1 MKKYIALLSAFLI
14 ILCCVSP
21 GVYAADGAGS
31 DNAITVSSIEEL
43 QKVLTLDNPGTIR
56 FDSSVSDPV
65 ASGRIT
71 ITANNVTLDLGGHTF
86 SSSSEK
92 YLFDIQGSNV
102 SLING
107 TINNGGV
114 QITGDDST
122 GELKGLTI
130 NNAPAYG
137 IYVYRTGKIGN
148 ITGNTINSSNN
159 VSVNIQGGLVSGS
172 IDNNTISGCKAG
184 STGALYLYGGAE
196 VGGGITGNTIKNAS
210 GMGIRLFSG
219 SHSGDISS
227 NVISGA
233 GDSAIKLDGDKSS
246 SSNDGCSAGD
256 IINNRITGCKG
267 SGIAVYNGSSCGRI
281 SGNYLENIGGA
292 HNDKGD
298 YGITVNSGCRHKSFA
313 AEITNNEIINVTS
326 AGIVVFSGPDGKVSH
341 EWQDNG
347 YIQGD
352 IAYNTVKNA
361 PSLKIANRTRAS
373 IYVDNHARVYGDIH
387 DNIVENSV
395 YDGISIISYSSVHSI
410 YRNSVTGA
418 KICGI
423 AIKDSSAVSGDI
435 FENTVSAAKEQGV
448 MINNKSVVK
457 GTVYGNA
464 ILSPGI
470 NGIFVTNGA
479 KANIIR
485 GNTINKAG
493 TYGVIAGNKGRI
505 NQVVS
510 NIIVVNNAKA
520 GMGIICNSPKCLI
533 SKISSNRIS
542 GKYHTGIRVKSPAG
556 KVTIKSNILKTS
568 SPKGKRSTGISCEK
582 ATKLTVTGNKIAGN
596 KTAPG
601 ILLIKCKGSVKSN
614 SIKKCSIKIA
624 KK

>member
-14 ILCCVSP
+14 ILCCMSP
-21 GVYAADGAGS
+21 DVYAADAAGS
-31 DNAITVSSIEEL
+31 DNAVTVSSIEEL
-43 QKVLTLDNPGTIR
+43 QKVLTLENPGTIR
-56 FDSSVSDPV
+56 FDSSVSDPI
-65 ASGRIT
+65 ASGRVT
-71 ITANNVTLDLGGHTF
+71 ITANNATIDLGGRTF
-86 SSSSEK
+86 NSSEK

-114 QITGDDST
+114 QVTGDDST
-122 GELKGLTI
+122 GEIKGLTI
-130 NNAPAYG
+130 NNAPVYG
-137 IYVYRTGKIGN
+137 IYVFKTGKIGN
-148 ITGNTINSSNN
+148 ITGNTINSSDN
-159 VSVNIQGGLVSGS
+159 VSINVQSGYVSGAIS
-172 IDNNTISGCKAG
+172 GNTINGCKSG
-184 STGALYLYGGAE
+184 TTGALYLYGGAV
-196 VGGGITGNTIKNAS
+196 VGGGITDNTISNAS
-210 GMGIRLFSG
+210 GMGIRLFSA
-219 SHSGDISS
+219 SRCGDIRS

-256 IINNRITGCKG
+256 IISNRITNCKG
-267 SGIAVYNGSSCGRI
+267 SGIAVYNGSGCGRI

-298 YGITVNSGCRHKSFA
+298 YGITVNSGCKHKSFA

-341 EWQDNG
+341 DWQDNG

-352 IAYNTVKNA
+352 IAFNTVKNA

-395 YDGISIISYSSVHSI
+395 YDGISVISYSSVHSI

-423 AIKDSSAVSGDI
+423 AVKDSSSVSGDI
-435 FENTVSAAKEQGV
+435 FENTVSGAKEQGV
-448 MINNKSVVK
+448 MVNNNSVVK
-457 GTVYGNA
+457 GIVYGNT
-464 ILSPGI
+464 ILNPGI

-485 GNTINKAG
+485 GNTISKAG
-493 TYGVIAGNKGRI
+493 TYGVIAGNKGKI
-505 NQVVS
+505 NQVIS
-510 NIIVVNNAKA
+510 NTITVNNAKA

-533 SKISSNRIS
+533 AKISGNKIS
-542 GKYHTGIRVKSPAG
+542 GKYHTGIRIKSPTG
-556 KVTIKSNILKTS
+556 KVTIKANVLKTS
-568 SPKGKRSTGISCEK
+568 SPKGRRSTGISCEK
-582 ATKLTVTGNKIAGN
+582 AKKITVTGNKITGN

-601 ILLIKCKGSVKSN
+601 ILLIKCKGTVKSN
-614 SIKKCSIKIA
+614 TIKKCSTKIA